1 MGGMAAELV
10 SAYRDGE
17 LTPGEDAHL
26 SAFLDEDAEARD
38 ILADFER
45 VDALARE
52 VFDAELDAPVPLAL
66 ARTVRSGFAA
76 RRRRAYAGMATRWA
90 GPIAA
95 ALAIVFVGHQW
106 TLNQAE
112 QAMVEREA
120 QIVALADR
128 AVQDAL
134 EHALS
139 GAAVSVSD
147 PTLASTVS
155 IRPTRTYRSETKH
168 WCREF
173 EEHLVVNGEQVTRF
187 GLACRETD
195 GGWRR
200 VETQQRGAM
209 PPPVS
214 SRAL

>member
-1 MGGMAAELV
+1 MAGVTAELL
-10 SAYRDGE
+10 SAYRDRE
-17 LTPGEDAHL
+17 LDPGEDARL
-26 SAFLDEDAEARD
+26 RAFLDEDAGARD
-38 ILADFER
+38 VLADFER
-45 VDALARE
+45 VDELARE
-52 VFDAELDAPVPLAL
+52 VFDAELDAPVPFSL
-66 ARTVRSGFAA
+66 ARTVRAGFAA
-76 RRRRAYAGMATRWA
+76 RRRRAYSGIAVRWA

-95 ALAIVFVGHQW
+95 ALAIDFVGHQW
-106 TLNQAE
+106 TLNHAE

-147 PTLASTVS
+147 PQLASTVS
-155 IRPTRTYRSETKH
+155 IKPTRTYRSETKH

-173 EEHLVVNGEQVTRF
+173 EENLVVNGEKVTRY

-214 SRAL
+214 SRSL

>member
-1 MGGMAAELV
+1 MAGVTAELL
-10 SAYRDGE
+10 SAYRDRE
-17 LTPGEDAHL
+17 LDPGEDARL
-26 SAFLDEDAEARD
+26 RAFLDENAGARD
-38 ILADFER
+38 VLADFER
-45 VDALARE
+45 VNELARE
-52 VFDAELDAPVPLAL
+52 VFDAELDAPVPLSL
-66 ARTVRSGFAA
+66 ARTVRAGFAA
-76 RRRRAYAGMATRWA
+76 RRRRADSGIAMRWA

-106 TLNQAE
+106 TLNHAE

-147 PTLASTVS
+147 PQLASTVS
-155 IRPTRTYRSETKH
+155 IKPTRTYRSETKH

-173 EEHLVVNGEQVTRF
+173 EENLVVNGEKVTRY

-200 VETQQRGAM
+200 
-209 PPPVS
+209 
-214 SRAL
+214 L

>member
-1 MGGMAAELV
+1 MTGVTAELL
-10 SAYRDGE
+10 SAYRDRE
-17 LTPGEDAHL
+17 LTPGEDARL
-26 SAFLDEDAEARD
+26 RAFLAEDAGARD
-38 ILADFER
+38 MLADFDL
-45 VDALARE
+45 VDDAVRAH
-52 VFDAELDAPVPLAL
+52 FDADLDAPVPLAL
-66 ARTVRSGFAA
+66 ARTVRAGFAA
-76 RRRRAYAGMATRWA
+76 RRRRAYTGLAMRWV
-90 GPIAA
+90 GPVAA
-95 ALAIVFVGHQW
+95 ALAIVVAGHQW
-106 TLNQAE
+106 TLRQAE
-112 QAMVEREA
+112 EAMMAREA

-139 GAAVSVSD
+139 GAAVSLSD
-147 PTLASTVS
+147 PQLASTVS
-155 IRPTRTYRSETKH
+155 IKPTRTYRSETKH

-173 EEHLVVNGEQVTRF
+173 EENLVVNGEKVTRY

-200 VETQQRGAM
+200 VETQQRGSM